1 MAETTPTI
9 TRSRRRA
16 RPETNAW
23 LLLILFFL
31 IFCAIVAGLCL
42 MGWRYYTTAMTPVD
56 GTTVRVHVP
65 TGVYYQQRGTSRRDT
80 PVKPCDVPPTTD
92 TCQALG
98 EDDRVLAVPQAGYGP
113 VSSITMPDGAQIDL
127 YPYPSGVDLMLKTY
141 RVSRWT
147 MGRHEV
153 QLVQSAGYAR
163 YDIPDKIR
171 QPYAE
176 LSYTV
181 DITREFSVALS
192 PGGSYSIDVPQ
203 FDPARPLRMTSAE
216 QPLLAE
222 IAVRTGS
229 AQVQGPDGTVAL
241 LPNQKLQIDSTGLVS
256 APMPAQ
262 WDLIR
267 DGKFEE
273 YAQGSYPKGL
283 EAWVPNV
290 YVFDQS
296 VTDAEKNGQTRIYN
310 GCPPAT
316 PSFCSDNP
324 AFLAQF
330 QRQGNQ
336 SKSFGNGIEQS
347 LDMDVSEYRT
357 LRFTMWARVIRQS
370 VPNAGIANVECPV
383 TMRILFKENSPT
395 DAPEQR
401 FICFYRNSTGKLIPP
416 AGQFVYQAVD
426 DIPSW
431 YQVTFDLRD
440 PKLDLL
446 RSARYIQSIAIFGN
460 GHDYISEV
468 TDISLVAAQTR

>member
-9 TRSRRRA
+9 ARPRRA
-16 RPETNAW
+16 RPETSAW
-23 LLLILFFL
+23 LILVLFFM

-42 MGWRYYTTAMTPVD
+42 SAWRYYTTAMTPIA
-56 GTTVRVHVP
+56 GTNMRVHVP
-65 TGVYYQQRGTSRRDT
+65 TGVYYQAKGSTRRDT
-80 PVKPCDVPPTTD
+80 PVKPCDIPPSTD
-92 TCQALG
+92 ICQAFD
-98 EDDRVLAVPQAGYGP
+98 EDDRVIAVPQAGYGP
-113 VSSITMPDGAQIDL
+113 VSSITMPDGMQVDL
-127 YPYPSGVDLMLKTY
+127 YPYPSGADLMLKTY

-147 MGRHEV
+147 MDRHEV
-153 QLVQSAGYAR
+153 QFAQSAGYAR

-171 QPYAE
+171 QRYAD

-181 DITREFSVALS
+181 DISKEMSVAMS
-192 PGGSYSIDVPQ
+192 PGGSYSVDVPKP
-203 FDPARPLRMTSAE
+203 DPGRPVRLTDAG

-222 IAVRTGS
+222 VAVRTGS
-229 AQVQGPDGTVAL
+229 AEVQSPNGTFAIM
-241 LPNQKLQIDSTGLVS
+241 PNQKLQIDTNGQVS
-256 APMPAQ
+256 EPLPAR

-267 DGKFEE
+267 DGKFEQ
-273 YAQGSYPKGL
+273 YAQGSYTKGL
-283 EAWVPNV
+283 EAWVSNV
-290 YVFDQS
+290 YPFDQS
-296 VTDAEKNGQTRIYN
+296 VTDAEKNGQTRIYK

-336 SKSFGNGIEQS
+336 AKSFGNGVEQN
-347 LDMDVSEYRT
+347 LDLDVSEYRT
-357 LRFTMWARVIRQS
+357 LRFTMWARVVRQS

-383 TMRILFKENSPT
+383 TVRILFKQSSPT

-401 FICFYRNSTGKLIPP
+401 YICFYRNSTGQLIPP

-440 PKLDLL
+440 PKYNLL

-468 TDISLVAAQTR
+468 TDISLIATQTR

>member
-1 MAETTPTI
+1 MAETSPTI
-9 TRSRRRA
+9 ARPRRRT
-16 RPETNAW
+16 RPETSAW
-23 LLLILFFL
+23 MILILFFL
-31 IFCAIVAGLCL
+31 IFCAIVAWLCL
-42 MGWRYYTTAMTPVD
+42 IGWRYYTDAMTPVS
-56 GTTVRVHVP
+56 GATVRMHVP
-65 TGVYYQQRGTSRRDT
+65 TGVYYQPKGSARRDT
-80 PVKPCDVPPTTD
+80 PVKLCDAPPTTD
-92 TCQALG
+92 TCQELS

-113 VSSITMPDGAQIDL
+113 VSSITMADGAQVDV
-127 YPYPSGVDLMLKTY
+127 YPYPSGADLMLKTY

-147 MGRHEV
+147 MGRREV
-153 QLVQSAGYAR
+153 RFAQNAGYTR
-163 YDIPDKIR
+163 YDIPDKIG

-181 DITREFSVALS
+181 DITRALSVALS

-203 FDPARPLRMTSAE
+203 PDPARPPRMTNAG

-229 AQVQGPDGTVAL
+229 AQVQGPEGTVTI
-241 LPNQKLQIDSTGLVS
+241 LPNQKLQIDAGGQVS
-256 APMPAQ
+256 APVPAQ

-267 DGKFEE
+267 DGKFDQ
-273 YAQGSYPKGL
+273 YASGSYAKGL
-283 EAWVPNV
+283 EAWATKG
-290 YVFDQS
+290 YIWDQS
-296 VTDAEKNGQTRIYN
+296 VTQSEQNGQTRIYI

-336 SKSFGNGIEQS
+336 AKSFGNGIEQN

-383 TMRILFKENSPT
+383 TVKILFRQNSPT
-395 DAPEQR
+395 DELQQR
-401 FICFYRNSTGKLIPP
+401 FICFYRNGTGTLIPP
-416 AGQFVYQAVD
+416 SGQFVYQAVD
-426 DIPSW
+426 DIPLW
-431 YQVTFDLRD
+431 YQVSFDLRD

-468 TDISLVAAQTR
+468 TDISLVATQTR